1 MAGASAWN
9 MGDGIEAP
17 PDERV
22 TASLGPPRHISTLPF
37 SKMYQLLILDPLKY
51 NFLVLLLEL

>member
-1 MAGASAWN
+1 MAGDSAWN

-22 TASLGPPRHISTLPF
+22 TDSLGPPRHISTLPF
-37 SKMYQLLILDPLKY
+37 SKANELIILEPLKY
-51 NFLVLLLEL
+51 HFLVLLLER